1 MNNGINPM
9 HGALAMPALQDE
21 PGSPVHQAPIAPVMP
36 NAPVRKSYAVRR
48 EALRD
53 RIAQRGPRDD
63 IPTTPRA
70 SLSQGVK
77 LEGALFELPREVAA
91 KIVSHLAGPAEVK
104 SFRRASKASRL
115 LSLEEIQHFVLQD
128 PADLD
133 GMIKRYPNAEKI
145 TLVGDVFSSRVLE
158 KIKQEMPNIKHIV
171 VRHEQPRRDE
181 ALAAVEHL
189 PKQGPLDH
197 DVATLAQSRPPER
210 NVERART
217 LADLAAL
224 FPEPVGH
231 PKHVQIEVPVP
242 PVPALPTRRILDF

>member
-1 MNNGINPM
+1 MAQGDSP
-9 HGALAMPALQDE
+9 AVATLADARTAVQPPAL
-21 PGSPVHQAPIAPVMP
+21 GHVHGRP
-36 NAPVRKSYAVRR
+36 
-48 EALRD
+48 
-53 RIAQRGPRDD
+53 
-63 IPTTPRA
+63 
-70 SLSQGVK
+70 
-77 LEGALFELPREVAA
+77 
-91 KIVSHLAGPAEVK
+91 AG
-104 SFRRASKASRL
+104 
-115 LSLEEIQHFVLQD
+115 QD

-145 TLVGDVFSSRVLE
+145 TLVGDVLSSRVLE

-197 DVATLAQSRPPER
+197 DVATLAQSRPQER
-210 NVERART
+210 DIERART